1 MSNASTSSSD
11 VASPQVTRFSS
22 RAKARATAA
31 PSPHRHSA
39 GGLSGASRGA
49 GLDAAVPKSDTI
61 VDCES
66 CAAMAKKNLT
76 SATSRRVLGPGGLR
90 GTKRRTSGG
99 ERPARKRPPP
109 ARGVCARAGDL
120 AGGVIASIDVQR
132 HL

>member
-1 MSNASTSSSD
+1 MGSTVRSQT
-11 VASPQVTRFSS
+11 P
-22 RAKARATAA
+22 ARNTARQHNQPATAA

-39 GGLSGASRGA
+39 GGLSGASQGA

-90 GTKRRTSGG
+90 GDNVG
-99 ERPARKRPPP
+99 RPAASDPRGSARRPL
-109 ARGVCARAGDL
+109 GARARDL
-120 AGGVIASIDVQR
+120 RSRDVT
-132 HL
+132 HVF